1 MRIIVTLAAAF
12 CLGLG
17 TASAATKA
25 KLQSAPA
32 SGKADARSV
41 TASLPTIDVPFEKF
55 QLANGLTVIVHE
67 DHKAPLVSVNVWY
80 HIGSKDEPEGRHGFA
95 HLFEHL
101 MFNGSEHYNDEFFRA
116 REPAGATGINGSTNR
131 DRTTYFETVPT
142 AALDLALF
150 LESDRMGHLLG
161 AIDQAKLDEQ
171 RGVVLNE
178 KRQGEN
184 QPYGSLR
191 EILSQQSY
199 PPGHPYSWTTI
210 GSETDLNAATLDDVK
225 AWFKRYYG
233 PNNATL
239 VIAGDIDVA
248 TAKRKAEQFFG
259 AIPAGEPVLH
269 AKAWVAPLSGE
280 KRIEV
285 NDRVPLPRLYLMW
298 NLPGDGERDTVLLDL
313 FSDLLASGKT
323 GRLFERLVYRDQT
336 ATAISASVSSDEIAG
351 QFSIVASARPGASLA
366 PIEAAVREELKR
378 LIDQGPT
385 EAELQRIKTQRY
397 ADLLP
402 AFDGVGAKG
411 QLLAANELM
420 HNDPAHYKKELA
432 WEREATANDIR
443 DAARRW
449 LGDGR
454 LVLEVLPQ
462 NIDQAARPETVDRS
476 KLPVPAASAALSLP
490 PLVRTTLSNGLKLA
504 VIERRGVPLVEMALI
519 VDAGRAADLGAGD
532 GGKSGLAA
540 LTFGQID
547 EGTGSL
553 DALAIARKQADL
565 GISIGASTSREVSIV
580 SLSSIKPSLGPAL
593 DLYASIIRAPSFP
606 AADLARG
613 KQNLLSA
620 IVQEKAS
627 PGGLLRRVLSK
638 QIYGET
644 HPYAYTGSGEEAVV
658 AGITREDLVAF
669 HQRWVRPDNAT
680 LLIVGDTSLAEIQPL
695 IEARFGD
702 WQAPQAKPPVKQIPA
717 VALAAKPRVFLLDKP
732 GATQS
737 IVAAANI
744 APDGQASGQ
753 EAMSTANTVLGGQF
767 ISRLNLNLRE
777 DKHWSYGASSSV
789 TRTRGPQ
796 VFLAQAAVE
805 RDRTADSIV
814 EMQKELREM
823 VGKRPPTAAEVDAAK
838 RADLLA
844 LPGSFETAG
853 QVAGAFTSS
862 IELGQPD
869 DYYNRL
875 PALISEQTP
884 EAVAAAAKQLVRPEA
899 LTWFVVGD
907 LARIEAGV
915 RKLNLGE
922 VSVLD
927 ADGKKLR

>member
-1 MRIIVTLAAAF
+1 MRVIVTLAAAF

-17 TASAATKA
+17 SGTAAAAAKPAAAARAPSATAG
-25 KLQSAPA
+25 LPA
-32 SGKADARSV
+32 
-41 TASLPTIDVPFEKF
+41 IDVPYEKF
-55 QLANGLTVIVHE
+55 RLANGLTVIVHE

-101 MFNGSEHYNDEFFRA
+101 MFNGSEHFNDEFFRA
-116 REPAGATGINGSTNR
+116 LEPAGATGINGTTNR
-131 DRTTYFETVPT
+131 DRTNYFETVPT

-161 AIDQAKLDEQ
+161 AVDQAKLDEQ

-191 EILSQQSY
+191 EVLSREAF

-210 GSETDLNAATLDDVK
+210 GSEADLNAATLDDVK
-225 AWFKRYYG
+225 AWFKRNYG
-233 PNNATL
+233 PNNAVL
-239 VIAGDIDVA
+239 VIAGDLDLA
-248 TAKRKAEQFFG
+248 TAKAKAEQYFG
-259 AIPAGEPVLH
+259 AIPAGEPVSH
-269 AKAWVAPLSGE
+269 AKDWVAPLAAD

-285 NDRVPLPRLYLMW
+285 NDRVPLPRLYLSW
-298 NLPGDGERDTVLLDL
+298 NIPGDGQRDTVLLDL
-313 FSDLLASGKT
+313 FADLLSNGKT
-323 GRLFERLVYRDQT
+323 GRLFERLVYRDQS
-336 ATAISASVSSDEIAG
+336 AAAISASTSSDELAS
-351 QFSIVASARPGASLA
+351 QFSIVASARPSADPAASLA
-366 PIEAAVREELKR
+366 TIETAVREELNR
-378 LIDQGPT
+378 LIEQGPT

-411 QLLAANELM
+411 QLLAANEVL
-420 HNDPAHYKKELA
+420 HGNPAHYKKELA
-432 WEREATANDIR
+432 WEREATVAEVR

-449 LGDGR
+449 LSRGA
-454 LVLEVLPQ
+454 LVLDVLPQ
-462 NIDQAARPETVDRS
+462 NDLAAKPETVDRS
-476 KLPVPAASAALSLP
+476 KLPLPAASAALSLP
-490 PLVRTTLSNGLKLA
+490 PVVRTTLANGLKLA

-519 VDAGRAADLGAGD
+519 VDAGRAADLSAGD
-532 GGKSGLAA
+532 GGKSGVAA
-540 LTFGQID
+540 LTFSQLD
-547 EGTGSL
+547 EGTAKL
-553 DALAIARKQADL
+553 DALAIARRQADL
-565 GISIGASTSREVSIV
+565 GIAISTSTSREA
-580 SLSSIKPSLGPAL
+580 SLVGLSAIKPSLGPAL
-593 DLYASIIRAPSFP
+593 DLYASIIREPNFP
-606 AADLARG
+606 AADLARA
-613 KQNLLSA
+613 KQNLLSS

-638 QIYGET
+638 QIYGES
-644 HPYAYTGSGEEAVV
+644 HPYAYVGSGEEAVV

-702 WQAPQAKPPVKQIPA
+702 WRAPQAKPPVKRIPA
-717 VALAAKPRVFLLDKP
+717 VAAAAKPRLFLLDKP
-732 GATQS
+732 GATQA

-744 APDGQASGQ
+744 APDALAPGQ

-777 DKHWSYGASSSV
+777 DKHWSYGASSGI

-796 VFLAQAAVE
+796 VFMAQAQVE

-814 EMQKELREM
+814 EMQKELRDL

-844 LPGSFETAG
+844 LPGSFETAS
-853 QVAGAFTSS
+853 QVAGGYADV

-875 PALISEQTP
+875 SALIGEQTP
-884 EAVAAAAKQLVRPEA
+884 ETVAAAARQLVHPEA

-907 LARIEAGV
+907 LAKIEASI

-927 ADGKKLR
+927 ADGRKLR

>member
-1 MRIIVTLAAAF
+1 MRVIVTLAAAF

-17 TASAATKA
+17 TAAAATTA
-25 KLQSAPA
+25 RPAGDAAQAQSATAGLPA
-32 SGKADARSV
+32 
-41 TASLPTIDVPFEKF
+41 IDVPFEKF
-55 QLANGLTVIVHE
+55 RLANGLTVVVHE

-101 MFNGSEHYNDEFFRA
+101 MFNGSEHFNDEFFRA
-116 REPAGATGINGSTNR
+116 LEPAGATGINGTTNR
-131 DRTTYFETVPT
+131 DRTNYFETVPT

-191 EILSQQSY
+191 EILSKESF

-210 GSETDLNAATLDDVK
+210 GSEADLNAATLDDVK
-225 AWFKRYYG
+225 AWFRRYYG
-233 PNNATL
+233 PNNAVL
-239 VIAGDIDVA
+239 VIAGDIDIA
-248 TAKRKAEQFFG
+248 TAKAKAEQYFG
-259 AIPAGEPVLH
+259 AIPASEPVSH
-269 AKAWVAPLSGE
+269 AKAWVAPFDGE
-280 KRIEV
+280 KRLAI
-285 NDRVPLPRLYLMW
+285 NDRVPLPRLYLIW
-298 NLPGDGERDTVLLDL
+298 NLPGDGQRDTVLLDL
-313 FSDLLASGKT
+313 FADLLANGKT
-323 GRLFERLVYRDQT
+323 GRLFERLVYRDQL
-336 ATAISASVSSDEIAG
+336 ATAISASTSSDELAS
-351 QFSIVASARPGASLA
+351 QFSIVASAKPGASLA
-366 PIEAAVREELKR
+366 PIEAAIREELAR
-378 LIDQGPT
+378 LIAQGPT

-411 QLLAANELM
+411 QLLAANEVL
-420 HNDPAHYKKELA
+420 HGDPGHYRQELA
-432 WEREATANDIR
+432 WERAATVADVR

-449 LGDGR
+449 LGAGR
-454 LVLEVLPQ
+454 LVLEVQPQ
-462 NIDQAARPETVDRS
+462 NGLEAKPEVVDRS

-490 PLVRTTLSNGLKLA
+490 PLARATLANGLKLA
-504 VIERRGVPLVEMALI
+504 VIERRGVPQVEMALI
-519 VDAGRAADLGAGD
+519 VDAGRAADLAAGPGGKPGVAALSFSQLDEGAG
-532 GGKSGLAA
+532 K
-540 LTFGQID
+540 
-547 EGTGSL
+547 L
-553 DALAIARKQADL
+553 DALAIARRQAEL
-565 GISIGASTSREVSIV
+565 GISIAASTSREA
-580 SLSSIKPSLGPAL
+580 SLVTLSAIKPSLGPAL
-593 DLYASIIRAPSFP
+593 DLYASIIREPRFP

-613 KQNLLSA
+613 KQNLLST
-620 IVQEKAS
+620 IVQEKAT

-638 QIYGET
+638 QIYGDS
-644 HPYAYTGSGEEAVV
+644 HPYAYVGSGEEAVV
-658 AGITREDLVAF
+658 AGIGRDDLVAF

-680 LLIVGDTSLAEIQPL
+680 LLVVGDTSLAEIRPL

-702 WQAPQAKPPVKQIPA
+702 WRAPAQAVPVKRIPPVT
-717 VALAAKPRVFLLDKP
+717 AAARPRVFLLDKP

-737 IVAAANI
+737 IVAAANL
-744 APDGQASGQ
+744 APDRSAPGQ
-753 EAMSTANTVLGGQF
+753 EAMATANTVFGGQF

-777 DKHWSYGASSSV
+777 DKHWSYGASSSI

-796 VFLAQAAVE
+796 VFLAQAQVE

-814 EMQKELREM
+814 EMRRELRELT
-823 VGKRPPTAAEVDAAK
+823 GARPPSAGEVDAAK

-853 QVAGAFTSS
+853 QVAGAFSDL

-875 PALISEQTP
+875 PGLIGEQTP
-884 EAVAAAAKQLVRPEA
+884 ESVAAAARQLVQPEA

-907 LARIEAGV
+907 LAKIEAGV
-915 RKLNLGE
+915 RKLDLGE

-927 ADGKKLR
+927 GDGRRLR

>member
-17 TASAATKA
+17 TASAATKVKIVPGQA
-25 KLQSAPA
+25 GAQSI
-32 SGKADARSV
+32 
-41 TASLPTIDVPFEKF
+41 TASLPAIDVPFEKF
-55 QLANGLTVIVHE
+55 QLANGLTVIVNE

-116 REPAGATGINGSTNR
+116 LEPAGATGINGSTNR
-131 DRTTYFETVPT
+131 DRTNYFETVPT

-191 EILSQQSY
+191 EILSQQSF

-248 TAKRKAEQFFG
+248 TAKAKAEQYFG
-259 AIPAGEPVLH
+259 AIPAGEPVTH
-269 AKAWVAPLSGE
+269 ARGWVAPLIGE

-285 NDRVPLPRLYLMW
+285 NDRVPLPRLYMIW
-298 NLPGDGERDTVLLDL
+298 NLPGDGERDAVLLDL
-313 FSDLLASGKT
+313 FADLLSNGKT
-323 GRLFERLVYRDQT
+323 GRLFERLVYRDQS
-336 ATAISASVSSDEIAG
+336 AAAISASTTSDELAS
-351 QFSIVASARPGASLA
+351 QFSIVASARPSADPRASLA
-366 PIEAAVREELKR
+366 TIEAAIREELTR
-378 LIDQGPT
+378 LIERGPT
-385 EAELQRIKTQRY
+385 DAELQRVKTQRY

-420 HNDPAHYKKELA
+420 HGDPAHYKQELA
-432 WEREATANDIR
+432 WERAATANDIR
-443 DAARRW
+443 EAARRW

-462 NIDQAARPETVDRS
+462 NLDPAAKTETVDRS

-490 PLVRTTLSNGLKLA
+490 PLARTTLANGLKLA
-504 VIERRGVPLVEMALI
+504 VIERRGVPLVEMSLI

-532 GGKSGLAA
+532 GGRSGLAA
-540 LTFGQID
+540 LAFSQLD
-547 EGTGSL
+547 EGTGTL
-553 DALAIARKQADL
+553 DALAIARLQADL
-565 GISIGASTSREVSIV
+565 GIAIGTSTSREASLV
-580 SLSSIKPSLGPAL
+580 SLSAIKPSLKQAL

-606 AADLARG
+606 EADLARA

-638 QIYGET
+638 QIYGDN
-644 HPYAYTGSGEEAVV
+644 HPYAYTGSGEEAVI

-680 LLIVGDTSLAEIQPL
+680 LLVVGDTSLAEIQPL

-702 WQAPQAKPPVKQIPA
+702 WRIPLAKPPIKRIPA

-744 APDGQASGQ
+744 APDGAAPGQ

-805 RDRTADSIV
+805 RNRTADSLA
-814 EMQKELREM
+814 EMQKELREL

-853 QVAGAFTSS
+853 QVTGAFAST

-875 PALISEQTP
+875 PELIGEQTP
-884 EAVAAAAKQLVRPEA
+884 ETVAAAARQLVRPEA

-907 LARIEAGV
+907 LAKIEAGV

-922 VSVLD
+922 VIVLD
-927 ADGKKLR
+927 ADGRKLR